1 MTSATAFSRF
11 NEVQKY
17 ASATDHSY
25 SPLVVIFSKQKRD
38 KLSAADRKSIH
49 DAANEAGVYER
60 KVSREANDRCA
71 ESLKGKG
78 MLINAIAPA
87 EIVRLREK
95 VKPVN
100 DKYVK
105 EGGEALAAEINA
117 EIAKVRA
124 RR

>member
-1 MTSATAFSRF
+1 M
-11 NEVQKY
+11 
-17 ASATDHSY
+17 
-25 SPLVVIFSKQKRD
+25 VIFSKKKRD

-60 KVSREANDRCA
+60 KVSREANDRSA

-95 VKPVN
+95 V
-100 DKYVK
+100 
-105 EGGEALAAEINA
+105 
-117 EIAKVRA
+117 
-124 RR
+124 